1 MNRRNFLGACALSSL
16 AATTNELFAS
26 QNNQTKRVYNVKFDF
41 DLSHITKTNA
51 ALWIPLPSDTD
62 FQLISPINVFRQD
75 KSYII
80 NSNNPYTAKTLF
92 KKWAKDEAEKK
103 ISLSFAVSTTDVKS
117 DFSFKK
123 IPTNIKTDAQKYT
136 LPTAHVQIDGIVAE
150 TSAKIVA
157 GHKTP
162 LSKARAIYEWVVE
175 NMYRDPDVKGC
186 GVGNAKEALEQKR
199 FGGKCLD
206 ISAVFV
212 ALLRAQ
218 NIPARE
224 IMGIRLGKSSISE
237 AFGSSE
243 DISKA
248 QHCRAEFFIDDI
260 GWVRA
265 DPGDI
270 TKLRL
275 VEKLEKKSD
284 RETGIANMY
293 FGGFEMNWMALN
305 FARDFVLSPIPV
317 QYPLEQFN
325 YPYGEADDEVL
336 DFYDP
341 KTFKYSLHSV
351 QAK

>member
-26 QNNQTKRVYNVKFDF
+26 QNNQTKKVYNVKFDF
-41 DLSHITKTNA
+41 DLSHVTKTNA

-62 FQLISPINVFRQD
+62 FQLISPVNVFGDD
-75 KSYII
+75 KNYII
-80 NSNNPYTAKTLF
+80 NSDNPYGAKTLF
-92 KKWAKDEAEKK
+92 KKWAKNEVEKK
-103 ISLSFAVSTTDVKS
+103 ISLSFAVSTTDVKT

-123 IPTNIKTDAQKYT
+123 ILPHVRANAKKYT

-150 TSAKIVA
+150 TSAKIA
-157 GHKTP
+157 NRHTTQ
-162 LSKARAIYEWVVE
+162 LSKAKAIYDWVIE
-175 NMYRDPDVKGC
+175 NMHRDPDVKGC

-248 QHCRAEFFIDDI
+248 QHCRAEFFVDNI
-260 GWVRA
+260 GWIRA

-275 VEKLEKKSD
+275 IEKLEKKSA
-284 RETGIANMY
+284 RETQIANMY

-305 FARDFVLSPIPV
+305 SARDFILSPTPV
-317 QYPLEQFN
+317 QYPLDQFN

-341 KTFKYSLHSV
+341 KTFKYSLSSV
-351 QAK
+351 QIK

>member
-1 MNRRNFLGACALSSL
+1 MNRREFLGVCAVSSL
-16 AATTNELFAS
+16 AANTTPLFAS
-26 QNNQTKRVYNVKFDF
+26 QNNQTKRVFNVKFEF

-51 ALWIPLPSDTD
+51 ALWIPLPSNTD
-62 FQLISPINVFRQD
+62 FQLISPISVFGQD
-75 KSYII
+75 DKHII
-80 NSNNPYTAKTLF
+80 TDDNAYKAKTLF
-92 KKWAKDEAEKK
+92 KKWAKDESYKK
-103 ISLSFAVSTTDVKS
+103 ISLSFAVSTTDVKT

-123 IPTNIKTDAQKYT
+123 ISRSAKIDAKRYIA
-136 LPTAHVQIDGIVAE
+136 PTAHIRTDGIVAE
-150 TSAKIVA
+150 TSAKIAV
-157 GHKTP
+157 GHKTQ
-162 LSKARAIYEWVVE
+162 LSKARAIYDWVVE

-224 IMGIRLGKSSISE
+224 LMGIRLGKSSISE

-275 VEKLEKKSD
+275 VEKLGKQSA
-284 RETGIANMY
+284 REAGIADMY

-305 FARDFVLSPIPV
+305 HARDFNLHPLPV
-317 QYPLEQFN
+317 QYPLDQFN
-325 YPYGEADDEVL
+325 YPYGEALDDVL

-341 KTFKYSLHSV
+341 KTFKYSFTSV
-351 QAK
+351 QQ